1 MFRERR
7 KRPTFLICKHCG
19 QGAEIELE
27 PTTADEYNYSAPMH
41 IIPEVL
47 NKLNREFG
55 YGEKRKIKQSKRT

>member
-1 MFRERR
+1 MFKERR

-19 QGAEIELE
+19 QESQMIFE

-47 NKLNREFG
+47 NKLKREMG
-55 YGEKRKIKQSKRT
+55 YGEKRKIKQSKRA